1 MKTQDLLNLAKSEG
15 YALGAFNAGDLEIVK
30 GVLKAGFELQSPLIV
45 EASPGEIKFFG
56 HQNFEAVIENFKKET
71 GLPVLTNLDH
81 SLGLEEAQEGIE
93 SGFDLIHFDGSDLP
107 YEENIKTTKTIVA
120 QAHEKGIL
128 VEGEI
133 DKILGSS
140 VPHKETAESVQAGGN
155 YTDPEKALDFVSQT
169 GVDILAAFV
178 GNLHGTYP
186 QSPKLDIE
194 RLRMMAEKL
203 PCFLSLHG
211 GSGLFEED
219 IKQAIKLGKVV
230 KININTELRVA
241 YRETLENVLKGSEE
255 VAIYKIMPPVVAAV
269 QKVVEEKIQLF
280 GSAQKAALE
289 ATESSTN
296 DDEI

>member
-1 MKTQDLLNLAKSEG
+1 VKTLDLLNLAKSGG

-30 GVLKAGFELQSPLIV
+30 GILEAGLKLQSPLIV
-45 EASPGEIKFFG
+45 EASPGEIKFFS

-71 GLPVLTNLDH
+71 DLPILTNLDH

-107 YEENIKTTKTIVA
+107 YEENIKICKTIVS
-120 QAHEKGIL
+120 QSHENGIL

-140 VPHKETAESVQAGGN
+140 APQKEAAESVQASGN
-155 YTDPEKALDFVSQT
+155 YTDPEKALEFVQQT
-169 GVDILAAFV
+169 GVDILAVFV

-186 QSPKLDIE
+186 QPPKLDIE
-194 RLRMMAEKL
+194 RLKLIAEKL

-211 GSGLFEED
+211 GSGLLEED
-219 IKQAIKLGKVV
+219 IQQAIKVGKVV
-230 KININTELRVA
+230 KINVNTELRIA

-280 GSAQKAALE
+280 GSAQKAVSRTVEDSAH
-289 ATESSTN
+289 N
-296 DDEI
+296 DEI